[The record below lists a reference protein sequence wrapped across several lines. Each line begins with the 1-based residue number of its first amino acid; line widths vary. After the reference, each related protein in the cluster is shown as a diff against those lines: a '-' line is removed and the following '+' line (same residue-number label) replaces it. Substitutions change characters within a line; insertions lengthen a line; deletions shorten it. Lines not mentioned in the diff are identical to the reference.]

1 MDDRTRAIIEE
12 LRAEIKRL
20 KERIESLEQENRR
33 LREEL
38 EKAQQQMA
46 RQAAPF
52 RREERKKIPPEKHKR
67 PGQKPGHPGFYRK
80 EPDHIDQTIELPLDN
95 CPMCSGPVTDLERM
109 EQVIEEIP
117 PVRPRVVKVITYRGR
132 CARCGVVES
141 HHPLQTSYGQ
151 GAAKVQL
158 GPRALS
164 LAACLNKVHGLTMRK
179 TCRVLHD
186 LCGLRI
192 TAGGL
197 SQALSRIAGRVQGLY
212 EKLIA
217 DIRGSPAV
225 FADET
230 SWWVGG
236 PGYWLWVF
244 TTPEQTVYRVE
255 DSRGSKVVQ
264 DVLGEDFR
272 GMLVSDCLSSYDPA
286 DYSKHK
292 CIAHHLRAISKA
304 MKFPGTTDHTYLA
317 AWGSFFHAVIALHR
331 LREVLSAEDFMAK
344 REAMERWRD
353 DLLGRAVGQSGDA
366 SVKNRLV
373 KQRAHLLGCLYE
385 PAAEP
390 TNNRAERALRPAV
403 IARKVSC
410 GNKTERGR
418 DCWQILSSIGA
429 TCRQQ
434 AVDFVVY
441 LSDHLPL
448 TASPG

>member
-1 MDDRTRAIIEE
+1 MDDRTRAIIEA
-12 LRAEIKRL
+12 LRTEIKRL
-20 KERIESLEQENRR
+20 KERIETLEQENRR

-38 EKAQQQMA
+38 DKAQRQMA

-52 RREERKKIPPEKHKR
+52 RREQRKKIPPDQHKPVGR
-67 PGQKPGHPGFYRK
+67 KAGHPGSYRK

-95 CPMCSGPVTDLERM
+95 CPMCSGPLTHVERI
-109 EQVIEEIP
+109 EQIIEEIP
-117 PVRPRVVKVITYRGR
+117 PVRPHVVKVITYRGR
-132 CARCGVVES
+132 CRCCGVVETQ
-141 HHPLQTSYGQ
+141 HPLQTSYGR

-158 GPRALS
+158 GPRALA
-164 LAACLNKVHGLTMRK
+164 LAACLNKVHGLPMRK
-179 TCRVLHD
+179 TCTVLRD
-186 LCGLRI
+186 LCGLHL

-197 SQALSRIAGRVQGLY
+197 SQALSRIARRVKWMY
-212 EKLIA
+212 EELVYA
-217 DIRGSPAV
+217 IRGSPAV

-236 PGYWLWVF
+236 PGYWLWAF
-244 TTPEQTVYRVE
+244 TTARQTVYRV
-255 DSRGSKVVQ
+255 DQSRGSQVVE
-264 DVLGEDFR
+264 DILGDDFA

-286 DYSKHK
+286 DYAKHK

-304 MKFPGTTDHTYLA
+304 MSYPDTTDQAYLL
-317 AWGSFFHAVIALHR
+317 AWRSFFHGVIALYQ
-331 LREVLSAEDFMAK
+331 LRPILSEQDFVAK
-344 REAMERWRD
+344 RQSMESWRD
-353 DLLGRAVGQSGDA
+353 ALLGRVVVHSGDVA
-366 SVKNRLV
+366 VQNRLL

-410 GNKTERGR
+410 GNKTEPGR

-434 AVDFVVY
+434 AVDFVAY
-441 LSDHLPL
+441 LSTHLPL